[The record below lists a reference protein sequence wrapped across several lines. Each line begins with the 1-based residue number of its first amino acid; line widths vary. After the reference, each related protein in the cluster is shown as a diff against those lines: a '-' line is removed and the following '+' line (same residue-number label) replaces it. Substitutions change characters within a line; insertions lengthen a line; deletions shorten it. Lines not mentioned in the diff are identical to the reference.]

1 MTTKMSERKAA
12 AVTAPAAAAALTKM
26 AAVRSGI
33 ARGELAILPVYGE
46 VWIEVLGQEVMAQIE
61 SATIAHMTTTIGLPF
76 VPLHAGSY
84 NLQRF
89 ARVLH
94 ASVRDSEDATHQ
106 ASFGSLSD
114 WQAEPEAILVACID
128 KYMEVKSRL
137 DPTSAPNISDEEVE
151 AVLDAF
157 KKKDWTLLR
166 SFARDTLASFLL
178 TGAVQPSSSPTPASK
193 NSALSAE

>member
-1 MTTKMSERKAA
+1 MAERKAA
-12 AVTAPAAAAALTKM
+12 AANPPAAAGAPTKM
-26 AAVRSGI
+26 SAVRSGI

-46 VWIEVLGQEVMAQIE
+46 VWIEVLGQEAMAQIE
-61 SATIAHMTTTIGLPF
+61 AATIGHMTTAIGLPF

-94 ASVRDSEDATHQ
+94 AAVRDPDDPTHRT
-106 ASFGSLSD
+106 SFGSLSD
-114 WQAEPEAILVACID
+114 WQDEPEAVLAACIE

-178 TGAVQPSSSPTPASK
+178 TGAVQPSSSPSPASK
-193 NSALSAE
+193 NSAPSAE